1 MTRYKI
7 RGKGGKERRCPLWPS
22 TIEELKPL
30 IVNRSPAARVFL
42 NRCGHPITRFGIH
55 ALVERYGCSVQAKM
69 PSLAVKRLSPHSI
82 RHSPATHLLR
92 AGVDINT
99 IRAWL
104 RHVSLDT
111 TNVYAEIDLEMNAK
125 ALARCEVTDTSK
137 SKRRWRDDP
146 ALMTFLRTL

>member
-1 MTRYKI
+1 MDADLSGYSVKI

-55 ALVERYGCSVQAKM
+55 ALVERYGCGVQAQM
-69 PSLAVKRLSPHSI
+69 PSLAVKRVSPHSI
-82 RHSPATHLLR
+82 RHSTATHLLR

-99 IRAWL
+99 SRLAGARFSRYDEHL
-104 RHVSLDT
+104 RGNRSGDESQGPGKVRSDRYKQIET
-111 TNVYAEIDLEMNAK
+111 
-125 ALARCEVTDTSK
+125 ALAR
-137 SKRRWRDDP
+137 
-146 ALMTFLRTL
+146 